1 MLLLISYNS
10 IDKVDI
16 FIKRNSKEDKIMK
29 KKIGLLLAT
38 VMVLNTVSS
47 MAFGFTN
54 PLKNYNLYEDTHSS
68 VPVDGDGERERV
80 MDEYYSNSLR
90 PGRAGTSAPS
100 SNLNYE
106 ERSLN
111 VEVPKRRNEVL
122 RESSREVY
130 GNPDIAPGW
139 LTAQSFYRNPSLDSI
154 KAKYKASNFAGCLQ
168 ECISYVRKYPNDT
181 LGYYY
186 MAMSYSKVSDPE
198 NAIKAYEK
206 VIELNANPMIV
217 KYATNGRNCVM
228 KTQAATANSDNN
240 KQSSDSDDIKCYP
253 NVNEPDLIYPYANMV
268 NTMNLTPVDPQTL
281 VNRNLKKLQDKLTPK
296 ETEENNE
303 PGGNSKDK
311 KEIKINLPFGAQ
323 DSELDKFINAPYGN
337 GLSPE
342 LNKEYKQIQLNKLQQ
357 NINNGDD
364 NPEKDYH
371 NMQNIKNFDKVKS
384 EANDTI
390 KLAYTLPSETEQLN
404 NDPQYAQARKEMEEL
419 RMLLGND
426 NSGSRNDDLMDLIP
440 YMTDKNQKISP
451 EVLEAM
457 MVRSMMTDFTFN
469 SKNLL

>member
-1 MLLLISYNS
+1 
-10 IDKVDI
+10 
-16 FIKRNSKEDKIMK
+16 MK
-29 KKIGLLLAT
+29 KKIGLVLAT

-47 MAFGFTN
+47 MAYGFTN

-68 VPVDGDGERERV
+68 VPVDSDGTRERV

-90 PGRAGTSAPS
+90 PGNAGSVVPG

-106 ERSLN
+106 EQSLN

-130 GNPDIAPGW
+130 GNPDVEPGW
-139 LTAQSFYRNPSLDSI
+139 ITAQSFYRNPSLDSI
-154 KAKYKASNFAGCLQ
+154 KEKYKKSNFAGCLQ
-168 ECISYVRKYPNDT
+168 ECISYVRKNPNDT

-186 MAMSYSKVSDPE
+186 MAMCYSKVSDPE

-217 KYATNGRNCVM
+217 KYATNGRNCVI
-228 KTQAATANSDNN
+228 KTQAPAEDSANGVQNGDTDN
-240 KQSSDSDDIKCYP
+240 IKCYP
-253 NVNEPDLIYPYANMV
+253 NVNEPDLIYPYENMV

-281 VNRNLKKLQDKLTPK
+281 VNRNLQKLQEKLLPK
-296 ETEENNE
+296 ETEENNNQS
-303 PGGNSKDK
+303 GNDKDK
-311 KEIKINLPFGAQ
+311 KEVKINLPFGTQ

-357 NINNGDD
+357 NINNGED
-364 NPEKDYH
+364 NPEKDQH
-371 NMQNIKNFDKVKS
+371 NMQNIKKFDKVKS
-384 EANDTI
+384 EAEETA
-390 KLAYTLPSETEQLN
+390 KLAYTLPSETEQLS

-426 NSGSRNDDLMDLIP
+426 NSGNRNDDLMDLIP

-457 MVRSMMTDFTFN
+457 MVKSMMTDFTFD